1 MAKRRRKRGLR
12 GLGKLKRGGKVDFVR
27 DLVPP
32 MTGVALTMGS
42 ALGLRAYLRPTP
54 GTASEMVYRV
64 APWVGVGV
72 GALGGGLM
80 WLLGGAGAAMSTFVT
95 SLATGATLFGME
107 RLHSAKPG
115 AFVALSGG
123 AAAGNGTDG
132 LRAIVPEYSGGPFA
146 TRGTR
151 GLNAIMMEQLN
162 GNQQNQGADVQLRG
176 VVNTR
181 AFGARPYGA

>member
-1 MAKRRRKRGLR
+1 MAKRRKRGLR
-12 GLGKLKRGGKVDFVR
+12 GLGKMRRGGKVDVVR

-54 GTASEMVYRV
+54 GTTAEAVYRN
-64 APWVGVGV
+64 APWIGVGI

-80 WLLGGAGAAMSTFVT
+80 YLLGGKGAALSTFIT
-95 SLATGATLFGME
+95 ALATGATLFGME
-107 RLHSAKPG
+107 RLHAAKPG
-115 AFVALSGG
+115 AYVALSGG
-123 AAAGNGTDG
+123 TAPAAGTEG

-146 TRGTR
+146 TK
-151 GLNAIMMEQLN
+151 GLSAIVMEQLN

-181 AFGARPYGA
+181 AFGARPYGV